1 MSLRMPVIA
10 AVAVVLAS
18 LSLNAVLQGNGWLA
32 GGIGAAIVV
41 AAAGL
46 GSRMPGARFP
56 LTAGLVALIS
66 AVPLL
71 FWPGWPELV
80 TGLAL
85 VGLTAASATGYRP
98 LRGFATLALYL
109 GALLIYLNLAFAAGH
124 SYGRVLPSRGS
135 MAYLGH
141 LVGVAF
147 NQFRSSPPLADT
159 RAISLVASCG
169 IGLVA
174 VLVDLVAVRME
185 RPALAG
191 LPLLV
196 LFSVPVASDLK
207 TFSPIQVLTFAA
219 GMAGY
224 LTLLSTAGRQRLR
237 MWGRLVTF
245 RYVQAP
251 DEAGSGPD
259 TRQLAASGR
268 RVGLV
273 AVCLAIIIPIV
284 LPTVPAH
291 DIFGA
296 TPAGTGADTGGDS
309 GTSNAG
315 AQLDALLQ
323 VQQQLQ
329 EKTPRPVLTY
339 TTSAPAPADQYFQ
352 VYVLNYNSR
361 SGTWLPQFTQDLTDP
376 RNSADFKL
384 PYAPQGQLPSTP
396 VDDVQTTVTL
406 NKDQSTS
413 GVAGFLPVPYA
424 PVKFSSGTLGWAEL
438 PASLML
444 FNSAEPLGGLQY
456 TVMSSEPDPTPAEIE
471 DASGG
476 IPNSIIAEYGSYAG
490 PDNARLSA
498 IAHQH
503 TVGAA
508 TELQYALDL
517 QSWFTSG
524 SFQYTLKPDLPSS
537 NWLVPFLTTDRR
549 GYCQQFAWAFAI
561 LARLV
566 GIPSRVVIGYTG
578 GTPGGHDTWVVT
590 TADAHAW
597 PELYFPGEGWLRFE
611 PTPHGAGGQG
621 TATSPPYASGSAGGG
636 QAPTKPGAAGRA
648 GAAAAGHS
656 TTAPA
661 VSRLTHGQLGGG
673 GGLAPVR
680 GSGIWLV
687 IGIPVLALLALSCPM
702 VARRLTRRRR
712 WLTAST
718 DGAVAAAA
726 WRELSD
732 DLTDYGFSRTAGDTP
747 RALARRIGT
756 EARLDPAAGQALRRI
771 VTAAER
777 AQYARL
783 AAPAPGLA
791 GDVLTVRRAVAASVP
806 VRRRIR
812 AWLLPAS
819 TLLAA
824 QRLLQ
829 RAGDTLSW
837 LDTSLPALRRQLRR
851 AE

>member
-56 LTAGLVALIS
+56 VTAGLVALIC

-71 FWPGWPELV
+71 FWPRWPELV
-80 TGLAL
+80 AGLAL
-85 VGLTAASATGYRP
+85 IGLTAASATGYRP

-109 GALLIYLNLAFAAGH
+109 GALLIYLNLAFAASH
-124 SYGRVLPSRGS
+124 SYARVLPSRGS

-147 NQFRSSPPLADT
+147 TQFRASPPLADT
-159 RAISLVASCG
+159 RAVSLVASCG

-174 VLVDLVAVRME
+174 VLVDLLAVRME

-224 LTLLSTAGRQRLR
+224 LTLLSTAGRERLR

-245 RYVQAP
+245 RHVQAP

-284 LPTVPAH
+284 LPAVPAH
-291 DIFGA
+291 DIFGP
-296 TPAGTGADTGGDS
+296 TPAGTGAGAGGDS
-309 GTSNAG
+309 GASNAG

-352 VYVLNYNSR
+352 VYVLNYNAR
-361 SGTWLPQFTQDLTDP
+361 SGTWLPQFTEDPTDQ

-396 VDDVQTTVTL
+396 VDDVRTTVTL

-424 PVKFSSGTLGWAEL
+424 PVKLSTNTLGWAEL
-438 PASLML
+438 PTSLML

-456 TVMSSEPDPTPAEIE
+456 TVVSSEPDPTPAEIE
-471 DASGG
+471 DASGA
-476 IPNSIIAEYGSYAG
+476 IPTSIIAEYGSYAG

-508 TELQYALDL
+508 SELQYALDL
-517 QSWFTSG
+517 QSWFTSA
-524 SFQYTLKPDLPSS
+524 SFLYTLKPGLPAS

-561 LARLV
+561 LARLL

-578 GTPGGHDTWVVT
+578 GTPGAHDTWVVT

-611 PTPHGAGGQG
+611 PTPHGVGGQG
-621 TATSPPYASGSAGGG
+621 TATAPPYATGSAGG
-636 QAPTKPGAAGRA
+636 QASTKPGTAGRA
-648 GAAAAGHS
+648 GAAAAAHS
-656 TTAPA
+656 TTAPGGTRL
-661 VSRLTHGQLGGG
+661 SRGQLGDTAT
-673 GGLAPVR
+673 LTPVS

-687 IGIPVLALLALSCPM
+687 VGIPVLALLALGCPM
-702 VARRLTRRRR
+702 VARRVTRRRR
-712 WLTAST
+712 WLAAST
-718 DGAVAAAA
+718 DDAVAAAA
-726 WRELSD
+726 WRELTD

-756 EARLDPAAGQALRRI
+756 EAHLDPAAGQALRRI

-791 GDVLTVRRAVAASVP
+791 GDVLTVRRAMAASVP

-824 QRLLQ
+824 QRVLQ